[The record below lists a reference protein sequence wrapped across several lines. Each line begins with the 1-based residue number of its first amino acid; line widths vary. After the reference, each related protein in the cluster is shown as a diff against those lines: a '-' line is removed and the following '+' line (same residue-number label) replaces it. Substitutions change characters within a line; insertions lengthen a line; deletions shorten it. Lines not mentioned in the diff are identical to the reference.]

1 VNRQITTLFRL
12 SAVGIAL
19 LITMTAYWQ
28 IWAASSL
35 ADRRD
40 NARLVYRQL
49 QIKRGLILAS
59 DGKTVLAHNRA
70 ERRNGLTLYTR
81 RYPYGPLFAH
91 AVGYNTV
98 GDGRT
103 ALELAENPYL
113 TASNSDLATVISNL
127 GSTLRGETVTGDNV
141 ITSLSKPAQKAARQ
155 GLESQ
160 GLTGAVVAIE
170 PSTGRVVAMY
180 SSPSFNPNKVDQDFS
195 RLSAKGGAPLL
206 NRATQGLYAP
216 GSTFKVVTATSALN
230 AGYGP
235 QQLNIDAGGHC
246 ITVEAHP
253 LCNAGTES
261 FGTIDL
267 KTALTSSVNTYFAQL
282 GQKLGQ
288 RRLENT
294 MQKFGFFQ
302 LPPFTYPTDEMNPSG
317 IYQNGHMLGTL
328 APIDV
333 GRVAIGQER
342 LAVTPLQ
349 MATVAATVANGGVRM
364 APRLVDK
371 VVTPGGNTVYTGK
384 PQQVERVMSPQ
395 TAAQLT
401 DDMRNVVD
409 EGTGTAANVL
419 GLNVAGKTGTAETG
433 VNGLNTAWF
442 IAFAPAED
450 PKIAVAVV
458 VEKTPEFGGQ
468 VSAPIAAKVI
478 EAYLGHGVAN

>member
-1 VNRQITTLFRL
+1 VNRQIATLFRL
-12 SAVGIAL
+12 CAVGIAL

-28 IWAASSL
+28 IWASSSL
-35 ADRRD
+35 ASRRD
-40 NARLVYRQL
+40 NARLIYRQL
-49 QIKRGLILAS
+49 QIRRGLILAS
-59 DGKTVLAHNRA
+59 DGHTVLARNHPVRQ
-70 ERRNGLTLYTR
+70 NGLTLYTR
-81 RYPYGPLFAH
+81 RYPFGPLFAH

-141 ITSLSKPAQKAARQ
+141 VTSLSVPAQRAAQ
-155 GLESQ
+155 QAFSSQ
-160 GLTGAVVAIE
+160 HLTGAVVAIE

-180 SSPSFNPNKVDQDFS
+180 SSPSFNPAKVQQNFPH
-195 RLSAKGGAPLL
+195 LSTRGGAPLL

-216 GSTFKVVTATSALN
+216 GSTFKIVTATGALN
-230 AGYGP
+230 AGFTP
-235 QQLNIDAGGHC
+235 QQLTIDAGGHC

-261 FGTIDL
+261 FGTIPL
-267 KTALTSSVNTYFAQL
+267 STAITNSVNTYFAQL

-288 RRLENT
+288 SRLEAT

-317 IYQNGHMLGTL
+317 LYSNGRLIGPN

-342 LAVTPLQ
+342 LAVTPMQ
-349 MATVAATVANGGVRM
+349 MAEVAATVANGGVRM
-364 APRLVDK
+364 APSLVDK
-371 VVTPGGNTVYTGK
+371 IVTRSGHTVYTGK
-384 PQQVERVMSPQ
+384 PQQVDRVMSPGS
-395 TAAQLT
+395 AAQLNT
-401 DDMRNVVD
+401 DMRNVVD

-433 VNGLNTAWF
+433 VAGLNTAWF
-442 IAFAPAED
+442 IAFAPAD
-450 PKIAVAVV
+450 NPKIAVAVV
-458 VEKTPEFGGQ
+458 VEHTPLFGGQ
-468 VSAPIAAKVI
+468 VAAPIAAKVI
-478 EAYLGHGVAN
+478 EAYLGAGVAK

>member
-1 VNRQITTLFRL
+1 MNRQIATLFRMA
-12 SAVGIAL
+12 AVGIAL

-35 ADRRD
+35 ASRRD

-49 QIKRGLILAS
+49 QIRRGLILAS
-59 DGKTVLAHNRA
+59 NGRTVLARNHPVQQ
-70 ERRNGLTLYTR
+70 NGLTLYTR

-113 TASNSDLATVISNL
+113 TASNSNLATVISNL
-127 GSTLRGETVTGDNV
+127 SSTLRGETVTGDNV
-141 ITSLSKPAQKAARQ
+141 VTSLSLPAQRAA
-155 GLESQ
+155 EQ
-160 GLTGAVVAIE
+160 GLTGQHLVGAVVAME

-180 SSPSFNPNKVDQDFS
+180 SSPSFNPTKVDQNFA
-195 RLSAKGGAPLL
+195 RLNRIGGAPLL

-216 GSTFKVVTATSALN
+216 GSTFKIVTATGALN
-230 AGYGP
+230 AGFTP
-235 QQLNIDAGGHC
+235 AQLQIDAGGHC

-261 FGTIDL
+261 FGTIPL
-267 KTALTSSVNTYFAQL
+267 STAIINSVNTYFAQL

-288 RRLENT
+288 TKLEAT

-317 IYQNGHMLGTL
+317 LYANGRLIGTN

-349 MATVAATVANGGVRM
+349 MAAVAATVANGGVRM
-364 APRLVDK
+364 APQLVDK
-371 VVTPGGNTVYTGK
+371 VVTRSGHTVYTGK
-384 PQQVERVMSPQ
+384 PQTIERVMSPGS
-395 TAAQLT
+395 AAQLT
-401 DDMRNVVD
+401 ADMRNVVD

-433 VNGLNTAWF
+433 VTGLNTAWF
-442 IAFAPAED
+442 IAFAPAD
-450 PKIAVAVV
+450 HPKIAVAVV
-458 VEKTPEFGGQ
+458 VEHTPLFGGQ

-478 EAYLGHGVAN
+478 EAYLGSGVAK

>member
-1 VNRQITTLFRL
+1 MNRQITTLFRIA
-12 SAVGIAL
+12 AVGFAL

-40 NARLVYRQL
+40 NARLVYKQL
-49 QIKRGLILAS
+49 QIRRGLILAS
-59 DGKTVLAHNRA
+59 NGKTVLARNHAVRQ
-70 ERRNGLTLYTR
+70 NGLTLYTR
-81 RYPYGPLFAH
+81 RYPFGPLFAH

-98 GDGRT
+98 GSGRT

-141 ITSLSKPAQKAARQ
+141 VTSLSVPAQKAAQ
-155 GLESQ
+155 KGLA

-170 PSTGRVVAMY
+170 PSTGRVVTMY
-180 SSPSFNPNKVDQDFS
+180 SSPSFNPTKVEQNFPH
-195 RLSAKGGAPLL
+195 LSTRTGAPLL

-216 GSTFKVVTATSALN
+216 GSTFKIVTATGALN
-230 AGYGP
+230 AGFTP
-235 QQLNIDAGGHC
+235 QQLEIDAGGHC

-261 FGTIDL
+261 FGTIPL
-267 KTALTSSVNTYFAQL
+267 STALTNSVNTYFAQL

-288 RRLENT
+288 ARLEAT

-317 IYQNGHMLGTL
+317 LYAHGRLIGTN

-349 MATVAATVANGGVRM
+349 MAQVAATVANGGVRM
-364 APRLVDK
+364 APSLVDK
-371 VVTPGGNTVYTGK
+371 VVTNSGHTVYTGK
-384 PQQVERVMSPQ
+384 PQQIERVMSPQ
-395 TAAQLT
+395 SAAQLT
-401 DDMRNVVD
+401 ADMRNVVD

-433 VNGLNTAWF
+433 VSGLNTAWF
-442 IAFAPAED
+442 IAFAPAD
-450 PKIAVAVV
+450 NPKIAVAVV
-458 VEKTPEFGGQ
+458 VEHTPLFGGQ
-468 VSAPIAAKVI
+468 VAAPIAAKVI
-478 EAYLGHGVAN
+478 EAYLGPGVAK

>member
-1 VNRQITTLFRL
+1 VNRQIAILFRIA
-12 SAVGIAL
+12 AVGIAL

-35 ADRRD
+35 ASRRD

-49 QIKRGLILAS
+49 QIRRGLILAS
-59 DGKTVLAHNRA
+59 NGRTVLARNHPV
-70 ERRNGLTLYTR
+70 RRDGLTLYTR
-81 RYPYGPLFAH
+81 RYPYRALFAH

-141 ITSLSKPAQKAARQ
+141 VTSLSVPAQKAAQ
-155 GLESQ
+155 KGLA
-160 GLTGAVVAIE
+160 GLTGAVVALE

-180 SSPSFNPNKVDQDFS
+180 STPSFNPTKVEQNFP
-195 RLSAKGGAPLL
+195 RLSTRSGAPLL

-216 GSTFKVVTATSALN
+216 GSTFKIVTATGALD
-230 AGYGP
+230 AGFTP
-235 QQLNIDAGGHC
+235 TQLNINAGGHC
-246 ITVEAHP
+246 ITVEGHA

-267 KTALTSSVNTYFAQL
+267 ATALTNSVNTYFAQL

-288 RRLENT
+288 TKLEAT

-317 IYQNGHMLGTL
+317 LYQNGRLIGTN

-342 LAVTPLQ
+342 LSVTPLQ
-349 MATVAATVANGGVRM
+349 MATVAATVGNGGVRM
-364 APRLVDK
+364 APQLVDK
-371 VVTPGGNTVYTGK
+371 VVTSSGHTVYTGK
-384 PQQVERVMSPQ
+384 PQTIERVMS
-395 TAAQLT
+395 AASASQLAA
-401 DDMRNVVD
+401 DMQNVVD
-409 EGTGTAANVL
+409 EGTGQLAKL
-419 GLNVAGKTGTAETG
+419 PSGMSLAGKTGTAETG
-433 VNGLNTAWF
+433 TAGINTAWF
-442 IAFAPAED
+442 IAFAPVVH

-458 VEKTPEFGGQ
+458 VEHTPLFGGQ
-468 VSAPIAAKVI
+468 VSAPIAAQVI
-478 EAYLGHGVAN
+478 EAYLGSGVAK